1 MNESFFCK
9 DKLLQDKVSF
19 GMPNYKRMADWKKS
33 VCMRGS
39 AYLACASV
47 NLCVLVSVCACECVC
62 LWVCV
67 LVSVHVCEWVWE
79 CVSLFEREWF
89 WERMRKSGREITSN
103 AQLTANFR
111 LKISPEFLLILTNKF
126 IRRIKLKFCD
136 FYDEN
141 KKCHRCSKTFSSR
154 KILAEI
160 FLLFRSKVEA
170 PKWSQSLTTSRCKWT
185 VAQML
190 KNAAYCILLNESFIR
205 LLIGIS

>member
-1 MNESFFCK
+1 MHAWVCLPCVCECES
-9 DKLLQDKVSF
+9 V
-19 GMPNYKRMADWKKS
+19 R
-33 VCMRGS
+33 
-39 AYLACASV
+39 
-47 NLCVLVSVCACECVC
+47 ACECVC
-62 LWVCV
+62 LCVCM
-67 LVSVHVCEWVWE
+67 
-79 CVSLFEREWF
+79 CVSGCEGVCLYSRESGWF

-126 IRRIKLKFCD
+126 IQRIKLKFCD

-190 KNAAYCILLNESFIR
+190 KNAAFFLNKSSIR
-205 LLIGIS
+205 LMIGIS

>member
-1 MNESFFCK
+1 MNERFFCK

-47 NLCVLVSVCACECVC
+47 NLCVLVSVCACECA
-62 LWVCV
+62 CV
-67 LVSVHVCEWVWE
+67 WMVWE
-79 CVSLFEREWF
+79 CVCLFEREWF

-160 FLLFRSKVEA
+160 FFAFSVKSRSTK
-170 PKWSQSLTTSRCKWT
+170 T
-185 VAQML
+185 V
-190 KNAAYCILLNESFIR
+190 S
-205 LLIGIS
+205 